1 MEHVRREHAD
11 PQAGGEVAVEVPAD
25 HILILNVNI
34 QIIVEVKQSQFTCA
48 HKQTYG
54 NVLAAL
60 LEALRELRHDILV
73 IVEQHPQQLAVLF
86 DVVVALNLG
95 EVVED
100 VEGTDVELVDGE
112 YRGVAADD
120 ERKIS
125 ETGDTVGDAN
135 GKLLAKVFGTPL
147 RGRSKLI

>member
-1 MEHVRREHAD
+1 ML
-11 PQAGGEVAVEVPAD
+11 G
-25 HILILNVNI
+25 
-34 QIIVEVKQSQFTCA
+34 
-48 HKQTYG
+48 
-54 NVLAAL
+54 AL
-60 LEALRELRHDILV
+60 LEALRQLRDDVLV
-73 IVEQHPQQLAVLF
+73 VVEEHPQQVAVLF
-86 DVVVALNLG
+86 NVVVVLNLG

-100 VEGTDVELVDGE
+100 VEGADVELVDGE

-125 ETGDTVGDAN
+125 ESSDAVGDAN

>member
-1 MEHVRREHAD
+1 MARIR
-11 PQAGGEVAVEVPAD
+11 
-25 HILILNVNI
+25 IKCKIC
-34 QIIVEVKQSQFTCA
+34 K
-48 HKQTYG
+48 
-54 NVLAAL
+54 
-60 LEALRELRHDILV
+60 V
-73 IVEQHPQQLAVLF
+73 IHTIFANLQCPPLPFSLVLF
-86 DVVVALNLG
+86 DVFIALNLG

-100 VEGTDVELVDGE
+100 VEGADVELVDGE

-125 ETGDTVGDAN
+125 ESSDAVGDAN